1 MINLIKFIAI
11 LRLRFSLGIGIIG
24 MFTSVIGML
33 TFAKVW
39 EQTFI
44 SLGIPLIFVYIALPV
59 GFFSSCWLIGYIY
72 DVKGLWKAETSHTNT
87 KLNPEFVILYDNI
100 KSIVETLD
108 ETNKKLDDIK
118 SKVDK

>member
-1 MINLIKFIAI
+1 MINFIKFIAI

-44 SLGIPLIFVYIALPV
+44 SLSIPLIFVYIALPV

-108 ETNKKLDDIK
+108 ETNKKLDDIQIK
-118 SKVDK
+118 INK

>member
-1 MINLIKFIAI
+1 LNFIKFIAI

-39 EQTFI
+39 EQTFV
-44 SLGIPLIFVYIALPV
+44 SLNIPLIFVYIALPV
-59 GFFSSCWLIGYIY
+59 GFFSSCWFIGYIY

-100 KSIVETLD
+100 KSIVDTLD
-108 ETNKKLDDIK
+108 ETNKKLEEIK
-118 SKVDK
+118 TKMDK